1 MADIKD
7 QLIKD
12 SYNYV
17 LQSDLS
23 TGVVYRI
30 GGSIPVNPIF
40 SSGLTINSGFTYSNG
55 TEQNG
60 YALLTDGTGYAYWGP
75 VSGASPSSGVTS
87 ITATNGISGNVTTGA
102 VTIINT
108 APDRIVTISGGTGIT
123 TGGTYPN
130 FTILNSSP
138 DRTVTITGGT
148 NIQITGT
155 YPDFG
160 VNFTGS
166 TGVSGDYLPLS
177 GGTVTGGTIFQS
189 GVTANTIY
197 TSSKLSVGS
206 SPQNLSA
213 IIEVASTTQGILFP
227 RMTNTQRESIVSP
240 TPGLFVFCTDFPDGL
255 FMYKSTGW
263 LQIL

>member
-30 GGSIPVNPIF
+30 GGTIPVNPIF
-40 SSGLTINSGFTYSNG
+40 SSGLTINDSFTYSNG

-60 YALLTDGTGYAYWGP
+60 FALLTDGTGYAYWGP
-75 VSGASPSSGVTS
+75 VSGSS
-87 ITATNGISGNVTTGA
+87 NG
-102 VTIINT
+102 
-108 APDRIVTISGGTGIT
+108 
-123 TGGTYPN
+123 
-130 FTILNSSP
+130 
-138 DRTVTITGGT
+138 
-148 NIQITGT
+148 Q
-155 YPDFG
+155 
-160 VNFTGS
+160 
-166 TGVSGDYLPLS
+166 YLHLS
-177 GGTVTGGTIFQS
+177 GGTVTGPTIFQS

-197 TSSKLSVGS
+197 TSSKLSVGGL
-206 SPQNLSA
+206 PQNLSA
-213 IIEVASTTQGILFP
+213 IIEIASTTQGILFP
-227 RMTNTQRESIVSP
+227 RMTNSQRESIVSP